1 MPAIPLTRFLETAT
15 RSAAALARLHQQ
27 NIIHQNIR
35 PENLRVDPAT
45 GDVELLGAAA
55 DVSRSLG
62 GGTLE
67 QPLSWEGL
75 PYASP
80 EQTGR
85 ANRPID
91 QRSDLYSLGV
101 TLYEMLA
108 GCPPFQAEDALGW
121 VHCHLAVP
129 PRPLAEAAPGTPPV
143 VSDILA
149 KLLAKAPEERY
160 QSARGLER
168 DLARCLAD
176 LEASGSVEPFPLG
189 TQDVGAELRLSGRIY
204 GRDREIATLFA
215 AFERVVTTGTPGLA
229 LVSGYSGIGKS
240 SLVHELHRPIVRE
253 RGFFI
258 EGKFDQYKRDIPYF
272 TIGQAFR
279 ELIRQLLGESE
290 ERLAEWR
297 ARLREALGPNGRL
310 IAEVLPQITVIL
322 GELPPVPPLPS
333 AEAQIRFNTVFLS
346 FVGVFATRE
355 HPLVLFLD
363 DLQWLDFG
371 SLNLLQHLLTQ
382 PGEQHLLVLGAYR
395 DNEVDASHPLVPALA
410 ELRKDGVP
418 LVELTLGPLAEE
430 HLVELVAD
438 ALLCSRDLAAPLAEL
453 LAAKTAGN
461 PFFVTQFLQEL
472 HHEQLLWFSAD
483 DAAWRW
489 DLAAIEAKA
498 YTDNIVDLIV
508 GKLRRLP
515 DETRRALELAASIGN
530 EFAFDALAAI
540 LDEAPEQARDQL
552 APAFAAGVVLRRGSS
567 GKFLH
572 DRVQQAAYALIPEEQ
587 RGGVHLRVGRLFLA
601 RMDDAE
607 LSERL
612 FDVVNQLNLGIALVS
627 DPEERKR
634 MAALNLRAGKKAKA
648 SAAHQSG
655 ATYLSAGIAMIG
667 EEAWE
672 TDRALMFEL
681 HHELAECQLVS
692 GDLDAAQR
700 LCAALHAG
708 ARTKLD
714 RATAYRLGMR
724 IHTTKGE
731 IDRGVEL
738 GIECLGMLGV
748 EVPLHPGAAR
758 VEAAIREIDELVR
771 DRRIE
776 DLLDSPRATDPE
788 MATVLETLADLYLA
802 AAFWTD
808 PDLVNLTICSIVRTS
823 IEHGATGAST
833 LGYVLFGAYLKAPRG
848 EFQDAYRFGK
858 LALELIERHA
868 FTTYKAQVYNVNAAM
883 ILHWSRH
890 FREVIRCAR
899 AGIEAGIETGATLYK
914 CFNSVQESVALLLN
928 GSRLDEVVI
937 STSRC
942 TSFLAASKLGF
953 LLPVPI
959 SIERL
964 ARCMQGSA
972 PSISTFTGDDLDEA
986 AYERDM
992 LGAGVEVATFYY
1004 YTTKLVA
1011 RFIAGEIADA
1021 LAAAA
1026 TAEPM
1031 RNHCEQHMITPE
1043 YCFFSALAAAGALA
1057 SAEPES
1063 RDDLAGAVRS
1073 REAELRTWAASN
1085 PDNYLG
1091 KHRLVSAEIARI
1103 EGRDQ
1108 DAAKLYDQALRAF
1121 RASGFVH
1128 CEAIAG
1134 ELAARFYIDRGFQTI
1149 PEAYLREAA
1158 ACYGRWGAHGKVRQ
1172 LQWLYP
1178 GIIGSQPAAPLPN
1191 QPATTVEDLDTV
1203 TAVKASRALSS
1214 ETAPDKLLASLM
1226 RIVIEHAG
1234 AQRCCLLLPRT
1245 AGMDVIAEAAA
1256 GPQGI
1261 AVQIA
1266 PPGQAL
1272 PSTGVPAT
1280 VVNYVRRTREKVVL
1294 ADASADSSFVSD
1306 AYLLSARPRSVLCM
1320 PIVRQGSLEG
1330 VLYLENR
1337 LAAGAFTP
1345 RRLALLEFLG
1355 AVSLENASL
1364 HTQLQRESEGRKRA
1378 EKTLLE
1384 SEERLRRLVE
1394 TANLIPWEADVG
1406 AGRLTY
1412 LGPQAAAVLGY
1423 RDEAW
1428 KERAAADFLGMYV
1441 QPEDRDRAL
1450 ASFFR
1455 ASDRGDHVDFRA
1467 VAADGRTL
1475 WLHNVV
1481 SAPREV
1487 DGRAAL
1493 SGFLVD
1499 ITERKEIEA
1508 KLREQLDTIQRQ
1520 QEDIRRLSTPI
1531 IEVWEGVLTMPVLGA
1546 IDNDRAQQMMDVI
1559 LDAVSRKG
1567 CRFTI
1572 IDLTGVDTVD
1582 TGTANHII
1590 RITRAVQLLGSRGI
1604 VVGIRPEVAQTMVSI
1619 GVELSAITTL
1629 ANLREA
1635 LLLCMRL
1642 TRSS

>member
-1 MPAIPLTRFLETAT
+1 MPAITLTRFLETAT
-15 RSAAALARLHQQ
+15 RSAAALARLHRQ

-35 PENLRVDPAT
+35 PQNLRIDPAT
-45 GDVELLGAAA
+45 GDVELLGAAT
-55 DVSRSLG
+55 DVSRTLG
-62 GGTLE
+62 GGILE
-67 QPLSWEGL
+67 QTVSWEGL

-108 GCPPFQAEDALGW
+108 GCPPFHAEDALGW

-129 PRPLAEAAPGTPPV
+129 PRPLEEAAPGTPRV
-143 VSDILA
+143 VSDIFA
-149 KLLAKAPEERY
+149 KVLAKAPEERY

-176 LEASGSVEPFPLG
+176 LESSGRVEPFPLG
-189 TQDVGAELRLSGRIY
+189 AQDVGAELRLSGRIY
-204 GRDREIATLFA
+204 GRDKELATLFA

-229 LVSGYSGIGKS
+229 LISGYSGIGKS
-240 SLVHELHRPIVRE
+240 SLVQELHRPIVRE

-290 ERLAEWR
+290 ERIAEWR

-310 IAEVLPQITVIL
+310 IAEVLPQIELVL

-333 AEAQIRFNTVFLS
+333 AEAQIRFNTVFQS
-346 FVGVFATRE
+346 FIGVFATRE

-410 ELRKDGVP
+410 ELRKSGLP
-418 LVELTLGPLAEE
+418 IVELTLGPLAEE
-430 HLVELVAD
+430 HLVELVAG
-438 ALLCSRDLAAPLAEL
+438 ALRCPRDDAAPLAEL

-461 PFFVTQFLQEL
+461 PFFVTQFMQEL
-472 HHEQLLWFSAD
+472 HHEGLLWFSAD

-515 DETRRALELAASIGN
+515 AETQRALELAASIGN
-530 EFAFDALAAI
+530 EFALDALAAI
-540 LDEAPEQARDQL
+540 LDEAPEQARDRL
-552 APAFAAGVVLRRGSS
+552 APAFAAGVVLRRGSL

-572 DRVQQAAYALIPEEQ
+572 DRVQQAAYALIPEEE
-587 RGGVHLRVGRLFLA
+587 RAGVHLRVGRLFLA
-601 RMDDAE
+601 RMDEVE
-607 LSERL
+607 LGERL
-612 FDVVNQLNLGIALVS
+612 FDVVNQLNLGTALVS

-634 MAALNLRAGKKAKA
+634 MGELNLLAGRKAKA
-648 SAAHQSG
+648 AAAHRSG
-655 ATYLSAGIAMIG
+655 AAYLSAGLAMLG
-667 EEAWE
+667 DEAWE
-672 TDRALMFEL
+672 TDQPLLFAL
-681 HHELAECQLVS
+681 HHELAECQIVS
-692 GDLDAAQR
+692 GDVDEAQR
-700 LCAALHAG
+700 HCAALHAG

-714 RATAYRLGMR
+714 RAAAYRLEMQ

-731 IDRGVEL
+731 HGRGVEI
-738 GIECLGMLGV
+738 GIECLGMLGL
-748 EVPLHPGAAR
+748 ELPLHPGTAR
-758 VEAAIREIDELVR
+758 VEAALQEIDEILT

-776 DLLDSPRATDPE
+776 DLLDSPCATDPE
-788 MATVLETLADLYLA
+788 VIAVLETLTDLYIA

-808 PDLVNLTICSIVRTS
+808 SDLVNLTICSIVRTS
-823 IEHGATGAST
+823 IEHGNTGAST

-858 LALELIERHA
+858 LSLELIDKHA
-868 FTTYKAQVYNVNAAM
+868 FTTYKAQVYNVNGSM

-890 FREVIRCAR
+890 FREVIRCIR
-899 AGIEAGIETGATLYK
+899 TGIEAGIETGAAMYK
-914 CFNSVQESVALLLN
+914 CFNSVQEAVALLLN
-928 GSRLDEVVI
+928 GSPLDEVLV
-937 STSRC
+937 STSR
-942 TSFLAASKLGF
+942 SINFLAGNKLGF
-953 LLPVPI
+953 LLPAPM
-959 SIERL
+959 SIRHL
-964 ARCMQGSA
+964 ARCMQGSS
-972 PSISTFTGDDLDEA
+972 PSISSFNGDDLDEV
-986 AYERDM
+986 AYEEELLRS
-992 LGAGVEVATFYY
+992 GVGVPTFYY
-1004 YTTKLVA
+1004 FTTKLIA
-1011 RFIAGEIADA
+1011 RFIAGENADA
-1021 LAAAA
+1021 LATAAIA
-1026 TAEPM
+1026 DSM
-1031 RNHCEQHMITPE
+1031 KHHCDQHMIAPE
-1043 YCFFSALAAAGALA
+1043 YYFFSALATAGALA
-1057 SAEPES
+1057 STATEN
-1063 RDDLAGAVRS
+1063 R
-1073 REAELRTWAASN
+1073 AELEEALRAHEEKLRLWATSN

-1091 KHRLVSAEIARI
+1091 KHRLVSAEIARL
-1103 EGRDQ
+1103 EGRGE
-1108 DAAKLYDQALRAF
+1108 DAAKLYDQAVRAF
-1121 RASGFVH
+1121 RASGFIH
-1128 CEAIAG
+1128 YEGIAG
-1134 ELAARFYIDRGFQTI
+1134 ELAARFYIDRGFLTI
-1149 PEAYLREAA
+1149 PEAYLREAM
-1158 ACYGRWGAHGKVRQ
+1158 ACYARWGAHGKVRQ

-1178 GIIGSQPAAPLPN
+1178 GLIASQPSAPLPH
-1191 QPATTVEDLDTV
+1191 QPATAAEDLDTV
-1203 TAVKASRALSS
+1203 TAVKASRALSH
-1214 ETAPDKLLASLM
+1214 ETAPDRLLAALM
-1226 RIVIEHAG
+1226 RIVIEHAS
-1234 AQRCCLLLPRT
+1234 AQRCCLLLPRS
-1245 AGMDVIAEAAA
+1245 AGMDVIAEAEA
-1256 GPQGI
+1256 GSQGI

-1266 PPGQAL
+1266 PSGQAL
-1272 PSTGVPAT
+1272 PSAGVPAT
-1280 VVNYVRRTREKVVL
+1280 IMNYVRRTREKVVL
-1294 ADASADSSFVSD
+1294 ADASADSAFASD
-1306 AYLLSARPRSVLCM
+1306 AYLSSARPRSVLCM
-1320 PIVRQGSLEG
+1320 PIVRHGSLEG

-1364 HTQLQRESEGRKRA
+1364 YTQLERESEGRKQA
-1378 EKTLLE
+1378 ERTLLE

-1394 TANLIPWEADVG
+1394 TANLIPWEADVA

-1423 RDEAW
+1423 RGEAW
-1428 KERAAADFLGMYV
+1428 KEQPAADFLGMCV
-1441 QPEDRDRAL
+1441 HPQDRDQAL

-1455 ASDRGDHVDFRA
+1455 AGDRGDNLDFRA

-1481 SAPREV
+1481 SAPRNV
-1487 DGRAAL
+1487 DGRTAV

-1499 ITERKEIEA
+1499 ITDRKEIEA
-1508 KLREQLDTIQRQ
+1508 RLQEQLYTIQRQ

-1567 CRFTI
+1567 CRATI

-1590 RITRAVQLLGSRGI
+1590 RIVRAVQLLGSRGI

-1619 GVELSAITTL
+1619 GVELSAIVTL

-1642 TRSS
+1642 GKSL